1 MAKMA
6 RVPKTIESDNLL
18 AALESFER
26 DVSSMERYQPHV
38 FKQLARLKHSLRRDA
53 SRLSR
58 EEWERQTELMNA

>member
-26 DVSSMERYQPHV
+26 DASSMERYQPYV
-38 FKQLARLKHSLRRDA
+38 FKQLAKLKCSLRRDN
-53 SRLSR
+53 SRLTR
-58 EEWERQTELMNA
+58 KDWQRQKELMNA